1 MKDVLQQ
8 MIHLDNNSNMSV
20 VELAYTVVP
29 MTDDDPQSEERYE
42 ALQHIDKTVKKHGGV
57 GILDLSVS
65 MASHYRAMILADAL
79 ATVDDD
85 AVVA

>member
-20 VELAYTVVP
+20 LELAYTVVP
-29 MTDDDPQSEERYE
+29 MTEDDPQSEDRYE
-42 ALQHIDKTVKKHGGV
+42 ALQHVDKTVKEHGGA

-65 MASHYRAMILADAL
+65 MASHYRAMILAEAL
-79 ATVDDD
+79 ANVDDEG
-85 AVVA
+85 VVA